1 MRVFLNATALSTGIV
16 GKLRVCLAYRVV
28 SRDRYR
34 GGYDTD
40 TYDEYVD
47 GFISTV
53 KPDILSYDCYPGPVK
68 SEMDLFHFNL
78 QLMRNKS
85 LAAKIP
91 LWTYIWLNSNGRGH
105 GAGFYR
111 WQLFIAAAH
120 GVRAIM
126 QWSLSPCGNIHA
138 CGPRDR
144 WAPYPCLLDKHG
156 NQFKPVAD
164 MARVEHQKLLA
175 LGPLLL
181 EMTSVQVVSH
191 RLTRTTS
198 QC

>member
-16 GKLRVCLAYRVV
+16 GKMRVCLTYRVV
-28 SRDRYR
+28 SRDRYNNLY
-34 GGYDTD
+34 GTDSYDK
-40 TYDEYVD
+40 YVD

-91 LWTYIWLNSNGRGH
+91 LWTYIWLESNGRGH

-120 GVRAIM
+120 GVRGIM
-126 QWSLSPCGNIHA
+126 QWSVSPCGKDP
-138 CGPRDR
+138 CGPRAR
-144 WAPYPCLLDKHG
+144 FAPYPCLLDKHG